1 MYFQYGAALQKVS
14 YEYAAVQLT
23 LATGGIREKGKAG

>member
-23 LATGGIREKGKAG
+23 LATGIREKGKAG